1 MTHSCSPADAPQRDR
16 GRRQILTAQVR
27 LLYSNANVGVGIT
40 LIATVI
46 LGRLQW
52 GVVPHPIILGW
63 CLYMFLVS
71 VGRFTLGR
79 LYRVTARSNLE
90 TSRWGAA
97 FTIGAGL
104 AGAGWGAA
112 GILLYQEAHLA
123 NQVLLV
129 FILGGMMLGAASVL
143 APRPEAFLA
152 FIVPTG
158 LAPAVSLAVRGDEA
172 HVAMGLMASLF
183 TLATLFTTRQIHLTI
198 VSSLNLQFERQG
210 AEAILRESEERF
222 RLAVQATNDAVWD
235 IDLATGT
242 VSWNETYATLYGR
255 PPETSKSWQ
264 WWIDRI
270 HPEDRER
277 TSDGLRSAIS
287 GNESTWTCEYRF
299 QRVDGAW
306 AYIYDR
312 AYIARD
318 PSGSARRV
326 IGAMQDL
333 TQSKRAEAELRESQQ
348 RLVSIYNTVE
358 DIIFHLAIEPEGQF
372 RIVSVNAAFL
382 RVTGLSR
389 EKVVGKTVN
398 EVIPEPSLTMVLGK
412 YRQAIEEGTV
422 VRWEETSDYP
432 AGRLTGEVSI
442 APVFDNTGTCTHLV
456 GSVHDIT
463 EVKRA
468 QEIEKRLVADLAA
481 GRDEIRALAAS
492 LMKAQEDERRRVSRE
507 LHDQICHQLASLAI
521 DIGNLAEGPLVPE
534 NLQAHLTAVRARVV
548 RTSQETHHIAYQ
560 MHTAILDD
568 LGLVASLNALCR
580 QFPDQY
586 PNIAVDFKNSGPH
599 TSIPREVATCLY
611 RVAQASL
618 HNVAKHSGA
627 KNVSVRLGFKK
638 GAAVLAIE
646 DDGAGFDPKALKGRG
661 GIGLISMEE
670 RARLV
675 KGKLTITAAPGHG
688 AQIFLAIPLQVDN
701 SRTPRP

>member
-1 MTHSCSPADAPQRDR
+1 MTLSYSSADALQRDSR
-16 GRRQILTAQVR
+16 RRQILTAQVQ
-27 LLYSNANVGVGIT
+27 LLYSNANVGVAIT
-40 LIATVI
+40 LTAAAI

-52 GVVPHPIILGW
+52 GVVPHLVILGW

-79 LYRVTARSNLE
+79 LYRVTAPSNLE

-112 GILLYQEAHLA
+112 GILLYPEAHLA
-123 NQVLLV
+123 NQVPLV
-129 FILGGMMLGAASVL
+129 FILGGMMLGAVTLL
-143 APRPEAFLA
+143 APLTEAYLA
-152 FIVPTG
+152 FIIPTG

-172 HVAMGLMASLF
+172 HVAMGLMAGLF
-183 TLATLFTTRQIHLTI
+183 TLATLFTTRRIRLTI

-210 AEAILRESEERF
+210 AEAILRESEERY

-235 IDLATGT
+235 IDLVTGT

-277 TSDGLRSAIS
+277 TSGGLRTAIS
-287 GNESTWTCEYRF
+287 GSESTWTCEYRF

-318 PSGSARRV
+318 PSGSARRM

-358 DIIFHLAIEPEGQF
+358 DIIFDLAIEPEGRF

-382 RVTGLSR
+382 RATGLSQ
-389 EKVVGKTVN
+389 EKVVGKIVN
-398 EVIPEPSLTMVLGK
+398 EVIPEASLTYVLGK
-412 YRQAIEEGTV
+412 YRQAIEEGAV

-432 AGRLTGEVSI
+432 AGRLTGEVSV
-442 APVFDNTGTCTHLV
+442 APVFDNTGTCSHLV

-468 QEIEKRLVADLAA
+468 HEIENQLVSDLATS
-481 GRDEIRALAAS
+481 RDEIRALAAS

-507 LHDQICHQLASLAI
+507 LHDQICHQLTSLAI
-521 DIGNLAEGPLVPE
+521 DIGNLAVSPLAPE
-534 NLQAHLTAVRARVV
+534 NLQAHLTAIRVRVV
-548 RTSQETHHIAYQ
+548 KTSQETHDIAYQ
-560 MHTAILDD
+560 MHAAILDD

-580 QFPDQY
+580 QFSDQY
-586 PNIAVDFKNSGPH
+586 PNIAVDFENSGRP
-599 TSIPREVATCLY
+599 TSIPSEVATCLY
-611 RVAQASL
+611 RVAQESL
-618 HNVAKHSGA
+618 LNTAKHSGA
-627 KNVSVRLGFKK
+627 KNVSVRLGFKNE
-638 GAAVLAIE
+638 AIVLTIQ
-646 DDGAGFDPKALKGRG
+646 DDGAGFDPEAVKGHG

-675 KGKLTITAAPGHG
+675 KGKLTITSALGHG
-688 AQIFLAIPLQVDN
+688 AQISLAIPLQIDN
-701 SRTPRP
+701 S